1 MKKSHECEVAT
12 HIDPESCGAV
22 RKSGETPRAGTGIS
36 HVRPGTQLAWDA
48 SGSLRTHADDE
59 RTWEVGQPY
68 STWEVPEQGRTTG
81 GGGDGGKRTGQREP
95 APAKRVPDT
104 EPERRAQ
111 CGGAWTHPLLWG
123 AHEHPGADAL
133 SLPSRLALATRPVA
147 AQPEWPRPLGPH
159 AASRQPLVATAY
171 RLPSVSSL
179 FWRAI
184 SGGNC
189 RGPQRI
195 SHHR

>member
-22 RKSGETPRAGTGIS
+22 RKSGETPRAGTGRS

-104 EPERRAQ
+104 EPDRRAQ
-111 CGGAWTHPLLWG
+111 CAQAGRSSRQGCETYGVKASIARFGRIAYPVHVKVTTHVL
-123 AHEHPGADAL
+123 PGCKRHGCPMGI
-133 SLPSRLALATRPVA
+133 PSR
-147 AQPEWPRPLGPH
+147 
-159 AASRQPLVATAY
+159 
-171 RLPSVSSL
+171 
-179 FWRAI
+179 
-184 SGGNC
+184 
-189 RGPQRI
+189 
-195 SHHR
+195 